1 MNTEISIRPGTPE
14 DVDAILGF
22 IRALAEYEKL
32 EHLVAATE
40 EKLRETL
47 FGERAFAETL
57 IASIG
62 GTAAGYSLFFHNY
75 STFLAKPGMY
85 VEDVFVLPEYRRHGI
100 GRALFKALAATALE
114 RGCGRLEWSVLDWNA
129 PAIDFYQKLGA
140 EVMPDWRMTRMTQP
154 AMLELT
160 RQS

>member
-14 DVDAILGF
+14 DVNVILGF
-22 IRALAEYEKL
+22 IRGLAKYEKL
-32 EHLVAATE
+32 EHQVSATE
-40 EKLRETL
+40 EKLRDTL

-57 IASIG
+57 IASMG
-62 GTAAGYSLFFHNY
+62 AKPAGYSLFYHNY

-114 RGCGRLEWSVLDWNA
+114 RDCGRLEWSVLDWNA

-140 EVMPDWRMTRMTQP
+140 EVMPDWRKTMMTQP
-154 AMLELT
+154 AMLELA